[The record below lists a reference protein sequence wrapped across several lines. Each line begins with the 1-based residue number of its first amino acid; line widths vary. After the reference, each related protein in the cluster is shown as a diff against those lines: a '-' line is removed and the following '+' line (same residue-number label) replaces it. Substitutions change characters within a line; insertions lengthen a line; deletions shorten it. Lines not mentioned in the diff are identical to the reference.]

1 MLAVGRKRTKNLH
14 CPAGVREI
22 GGRWHWQPTSL
33 RERKERKAKGLQVS
47 ICLGDAN
54 SKAARERW
62 AQVSGFKDAKDA
74 AGTVAE
80 LLTAWRADAL
90 RTKPNGAP
98 RAAGTIEAYENALP
112 ALHAKFGK
120 AKYGKTTREA
130 SRGEAIGT
138 AEIQRFVAASPKAM
152 GNRYLAV
159 LSNAFD
165 HGIREGKTTYNPCKA
180 VIKNASKAREREP
193 EEWEVECL
201 RTLASPLMALLID
214 YEGISALRISSIL
227 ELQRLR
233 LTSAGIRV
241 LGKGGKR
248 EIREWTPES
257 RRIIGEAEQLPGAS
271 RFPASPVFPSPS
283 GRALEY
289 DAFDKQWQKLKRDT
303 NVALAE
309 CEIPLKIEDLHFH
322 DLRSKAHDDAIDAGM
337 DGAEFIG
344 DTQAVANKH
353 YHRRTKRKP
362 HLR

>member
-22 GGRWHWQPTSL
+22 EGRWHWQPTSQRERL
-33 RERKERKAKGLQVS
+33 ERKEKGLPGS

-54 SKAARERW
+54 TKGARDRW
-62 AQVSGFKDAKDA
+62 AQVSGFKDAKEI

-80 LLTAWRADAL
+80 LLTIWKRDGLKTRPNGRPRADE
-90 RTKPNGAP
+90 
-98 RAAGTIEAYENALP
+98 TITAYTNALP

-120 AKYGKTTREA
+120 AKYGKTDKET

-138 AEIQRFVAASPKAM
+138 AEIQRFVSESPKAM

-159 LSNAFD
+159 LNNAFD
-165 HGIREGKTTYNPCKA
+165 HGVRNNKTTYNPCKA
-180 VIKNASKAREREP
+180 AIKNASKAREREP

-201 RTLASPLMALLID
+201 RTLASPVMALLID
-214 YEGISALRISSIL
+214 YEGISALRISSML
-227 ELQRLR
+227 ELQRVR
-233 LTSAGIRV
+233 LTPPGIRV

-248 EIREWTPES
+248 EVREWTPES
-257 RRIIGEAEQLPGAS
+257 RRIIADAERLPGATK
-271 RFPASPVFPSPS
+271 FPASPLFPAPS
-283 GRALEY
+283 GRAIDY
-289 DAFDKQWQKLKRDT
+289 DSFDKQWQALKRLA
-303 NVALAE
+303 NAELAL
-309 CEIPLKIEDLHFH
+309 CEIPLVIPPLHFH

-337 DGAEFIG
+337 DGAEFIN